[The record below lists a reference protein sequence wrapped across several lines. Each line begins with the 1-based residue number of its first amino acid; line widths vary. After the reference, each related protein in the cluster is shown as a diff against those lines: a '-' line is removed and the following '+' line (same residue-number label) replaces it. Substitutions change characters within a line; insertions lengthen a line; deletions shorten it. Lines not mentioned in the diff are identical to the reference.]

1 MFKPRV
7 IPVLLLSGRTLVKSR
22 QFKDNRYIGDPIN
35 AVRLFNDLKADE
47 LAFLDILA
55 TKENRGPSLEL
66 VKNIGEQANM
76 PFAVGGGI
84 KSIEDIRAVI
94 GAGAEKAVI
103 NTAAVEDPEFIRL
116 ASDAFGTSTIVVCM
130 DVKKDPSGE
139 ERVWTRNGLKPSE
152 YGPVE
157 FARLMEAQGAGE
169 LIVQSI
175 ERDGMMKGYDVDL
188 IRRVSAAV
196 TIPVISLGGAGSLEH
211 MKEAY
216 AEGRA
221 SALAAGSMFVFQ
233 GSKFGVLIN
242 YPDKEE
248 IPF

>member
-116 ASDAFGTSTIVVCM
+116 ASDAFGASTIVVCM
-130 DVKKDPSGE
+130 DVKKDQSGE

-242 YPDKEE
+242 YPDKKE